1 MSQKAKSRS
10 ASQGLKPLEPG
21 RVALISLG
29 CPKNLIDSEVILGR
43 LATDGFLVCR
53 DALDADAVVINTCG
67 FLDAAREESKAVIQ
81 EALDLKAKG
90 RLGAVI
96 VAGCLVDR
104 VGRSSL
110 ESELPGVDA
119 YLPITDYSTVHEA
132 VRQVLRGGDP
142 AMADRYR
149 GGAPVRGPETDFDR
163 LLLTPPSYSYLR
175 IAEGCSNKC
184 TFCAIPAIRGKIV
197 QSKPIEIL
205 TEEARQ
211 LAASGVREL
220 IIVGEDTT
228 AYGRDL
234 YGVTSLDRLL
244 SALAEVQDVSW
255 IRLLYTYPS
264 FYNDALIHELATNPK
279 VIPYVDM
286 PIQHAND
293 RVLKAMRRGN
303 RQAELR
309 ELIGKLR
316 ERVPGIALRTTLIVG
331 FPGETEAEFEDLM
344 QFLEWA
350 RFDRLGAFAF
360 SPEPGTPAFDL
371 PDRVSD
377 EVANERQERVMD
389 LQRRIIEEDNEQR
402 IGDIMAV
409 MVDGLSYE
417 PEGFIEARSY
427 RDCPEIDCRVL
438 LRDGQVSAGDVVEVE
453 IEESLGFDL
462 IGSLVEPEA
471 QSER

>member
-1 MSQKAKSRS
+1 MPSRTKRA
-10 ASQGLKPLEPG
+10 ASKELPALEPG
-21 RVALISLG
+21 KVALISLG

-53 DALDADAVVINTCG
+53 ETQDADAVVINTCG
-67 FLDAAREESKAVIQ
+67 FLDAAREESKGVIR
-81 EALDLKAKG
+81 EALDLKKRG
-90 RLGAVI
+90 RVGAVI

-104 VGRSSL
+104 VGQSSL
-110 ESELPGVDA
+110 QDELPGVDA
-119 YLPITDYSTVHEA
+119 YLPITDYSTVHQA

-142 AMADRYR
+142 AMAEKYR

-197 QSKPIEIL
+197 QSKPIETL
-205 TEEARQ
+205 VEEAHR
-211 LAASGVREL
+211 LGRSGVREL

-234 YGVTSLDRLL
+234 YGRTSLDRLL
-244 SALAEVQDVSW
+244 KAMRRVEDIDW

-264 FYNDALIHELATNPK
+264 FYNDALIDEIASNPK
-279 VIPYVDM
+279 VLPYVDM

-293 RVLKAMRRGN
+293 RVLKAMKRGN
-303 RQAELR
+303 RQEELR
-309 ELIGKLR
+309 GLLGKLR
-316 ERVPGIALRTTLIVG
+316 ERVPGIALRTTMIVG
-331 FPGETEAEFEDLM
+331 FPGETDAEFEDLM

-350 RFDRLGAFAF
+350 RFDRLGAFVF

-371 PDRVSD
+371 PDRVPD
-377 EVANERQERVMD
+377 DVAAERQQRVME
-389 LQRRIIEEDNEQR
+389 LQRQIIEEDNAER
-402 IGDIMAV
+402 IGDVMAV
-409 MVDGLSYE
+409 MIDGLSYE
-417 PEGFIEARSY
+417 PEGYIEGRSY

-438 LRDGQVSAGDVVEVE
+438 IRDGNVAAGDVVNVE

-462 IGSLVEPEA
+462 VGSLVEDTELDA
-471 QSER
+471 L